1 MRISIINLL
10 VPTSLGST
18 ASEHCTVKHCT
29 ACEHL
34 LYLFLWLISTSL
46 YACCGRSGPA
56 LDENCGLGKSW
67 KGFRIKTRRTTYC
80 LICSAAKSLQS
91 CPTLCDP
98 IDGSPPGSPAPGTL
112 QAKTLEWVAISFPK
126 AWKWKMKV
134 KSLSH
139 VRLLVTPWTAAYQAP
154 PSRRFSRQEYWS
166 GVPLPSPILY
176 AQAWTIS
183 RSLCWAIPG
192 AFPKPLDSNE
202 IQPCTQKLMILFM
215 TIKIDFILVL
225 KKILVFLYMLTP
237 SGSF

>member
-1 MRISIINLL
+1 MSDSVRPHWRQPTKFPRPWDSPGKNTGVGCHFLL
-10 VPTSLGST
+10 Q
-18 ASEHCTVKHCT
+18 
-29 ACEHL
+29 
-34 LYLFLWLISTSL
+34 Y
-46 YACCGRSGPA
+46 
-56 LDENCGLGKSW
+56 
-67 KGFRIKTRRTTYC
+67 
-80 LICSAAKSLQS
+80 
-91 CPTLCDP
+91 
-98 IDGSPPGSPAPGTL
+98 
-112 QAKTLEWVAISFPK
+112 
-126 AWKWKMKV
+126 MKV
-134 KSLSH
+134 ELLSR
-139 VRLLVTPWTAAYQAP
+139 VQLLVTPWTAAYQAP
-154 PSRRFSRQEYWS
+154 PSMRFSRQEYWS